1 MDETITIVQGDS
13 SQIFK
18 IRVSKTTDLTSDWK
32 CILFVVTKIG
42 LDDQEIYKELEVMTD
57 TTGDYFA
64 GMLEPLE
71 TEDLTPRSYILGFE
85 ISNPTLKY
93 RKEIHYKLKITKPGL
108 VN

>member
-1 MDETITIVQGDS
+1 MDQTITITQGDS

-18 IRVSKTTDLTSDWK
+18 IRVNKTTELDDSWK
-32 CILFVVTKIG
+32 CVMFVVTKIG
-42 LDDQEIYKELEVMTD
+42 LDDQEIYKELEIQSD
-57 TTGDYFA
+57 TTGDYFV

-85 ISNPTLKY
+85 ISNSTLKY